1 MKSIRSLLAVLLFA
15 GSVGLGAE
23 PIWAQALPQG
33 LLFAAPLAPG
43 INYCHLEFPAI
54 QERTLNSDRPVLKDG
69 GTGDV
74 IDFYGPCDHNPL
86 GKDEIRAQTLELE
99 HRRANDYSS

>member
-1 MKSIRSLLAVLLFA
+1 MKSIRSLLSVLLFA
-15 GSVGLGAE
+15 GTLGLGAE

-33 LLFAAPLAPG
+33 ILFAVRLAPG
-43 INYCHLEFPAI
+43 VNYCHLKFPAI
-54 QERTLNSDRPVLKDG
+54 QEQTLNSERPVLKDG
-69 GTGDV
+69 ATGDI

-86 GKDEIRAQTLELE
+86 GKNEIQAQLLQLE